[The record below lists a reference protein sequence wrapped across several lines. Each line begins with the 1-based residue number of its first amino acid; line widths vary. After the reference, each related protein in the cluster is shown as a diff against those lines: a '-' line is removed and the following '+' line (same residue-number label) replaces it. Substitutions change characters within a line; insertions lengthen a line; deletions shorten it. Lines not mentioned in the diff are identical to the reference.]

1 MTLGLLQPFA
11 DYTFMQ
17 RALVG
22 CIALSLGAPPVG
34 VFLVLRRLS
43 LTADAMQH
51 AILPGVAVGYLLA
64 GLSLS
69 AMTLGG
75 AVAGLA
81 VAGAAGVVTRGTVLR
96 EDASLAAFYLMS
108 LALGVLIVSLRGSG
122 VDLLHILFGSILAL
136 DDAALVMIGAITT
149 LSLIMLALIYRPLV
163 LECLD
168 PGFLRSVSRTGGV
181 THFAF
186 LALLVLNLVGG
197 FNALGTL
204 LAVGLMLLP
213 AIAARFWCAD
223 IAGLLIVSS
232 GLAMLSSG
240 LGLLLSFHADL
251 PTGPAII
258 LVCGVVYI
266 LSLLF
271 GRRGGLLMRNPG

>member
-51 AILPGVAVGYLLA
+51 AILPGVAIGYLLA

-75 AVAGLA
+75 AVAGLVVA
-81 VAGAAGVVTRGTVLR
+81 VAAGLVTRGTALR

-136 DDAALVMIGAITT
+136 DDDALVLIGAITT
-149 LSLIMLALIYRPLV
+149 LSLIVLALIYRPLV

-168 PGFLRSVSRTGGV
+168 PGFLRSVSRASGV

-213 AIAARFWCAD
+213 AIAARFWCTD

-240 LGLLLSFHADL
+240 VGLLLSFHADL

-258 LVCGVVYI
+258 LVCGAVYI

-271 GRRGGLLMRNPG
+271 GRRGGLVVRNLR